1 MLSILVPIEMPV
13 HQLPAIQM
21 PAIQLTARFHLH
33 FQSSVPVIQ
42 KSCFLN
48 CSENSLSLEPR
59 KQFWGEAYY
68 YSKIMHGFL
77 VKKSA
82 ASGLFQWWN
91 IDEEGSGCARNVEI
105 RARLGGNFR
114 SWMSAALL
122 SSVESGTL
130 FFSRTQEE
138 RSSFFKTERKVSAF
152 RKDWLARARGRGV
165 SGSAFFF
172 QMVSVSG
179 SVFLFWASER
189 ALILWV
195 HRQHKILRKARN
207 MKSLS
212 PRNMIDSEKI
222 FRFEGTCTISKSL
235 LYFQFSSRVNT
246 SIKGRR
252 NNRAVKQI

>member
-1 MLSILVPIEMPV
+1 MKKDLGAPGMLKLE
-13 HQLPAIQM
+13 QDLGAISDHEWA
-21 PAIQLTARFHLH
+21 PL
-33 FQSSVPVIQ
+33 
-42 KSCFLN
+42 
-48 CSENSLSLEPR
+48 
-59 KQFWGEAYY
+59 FWAALRAALFFSHER
-68 YSKIMHGFL
+68 
-77 VKKSA
+77 KKSA
-82 ASGLFQWWN
+82 
-91 IDEEGSGCARNVEI
+91 VH
-105 RARLGGNFR
+105 
-114 SWMSAALL
+114 
-122 SSVESGTL
+122 
-130 FFSRTQEE
+130 FSKQ
-138 RSSFFKTERKVSAF
+138 SAF

-246 SIKGRR
+246 SIKGKR